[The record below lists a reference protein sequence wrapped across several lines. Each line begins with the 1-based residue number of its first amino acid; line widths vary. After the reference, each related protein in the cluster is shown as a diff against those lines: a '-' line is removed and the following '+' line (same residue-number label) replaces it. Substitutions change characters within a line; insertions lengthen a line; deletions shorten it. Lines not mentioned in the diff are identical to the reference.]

1 MLTELVNKL
10 VAEWRYAIVFA
21 LFALLQSFAVLNYLQ
36 APISLIFADAFG
48 FAVLYFA
55 LTLLI
60 QNAIQ
65 YGKFQQLPKLHEMLI
80 YTALI
85 TLSLIVLYA
94 SATALYQLF
103 SADTS
108 LVFSNFLPIRMLL
121 SLLVLSLILQH
132 CQQNKNYREP
142 TTESEQTL
150 EAPLQSAPTI
160 ELDPAAN
167 KPAELLQRVTVK
179 SGSKIQVIATADIIS
194 LQADGDYVH
203 IYTLTGKYMKEQTM
217 KYFDENLPN
226 DQFAR
231 VHRSCIVNIHAI
243 ARIELYDKQS
253 QQLTLKNGQ
262 QVKVS
267 QAGYK
272 LLRSKLNL

>member
-1 MLTELVNKL
+1 MIDEIVNKL
-10 VAEWRYAIVFA
+10 VAVWRYATVFA
-21 LFALLQSFAVLNYLQ
+21 LFALLQSFAVINYLE
-36 APISLIFADAFG
+36 APLTFIFSDAF
-48 FAVLYFA
+48 AFA
-55 LTLLI
+55 LFYFVLTIII
-60 QNAIQ
+60 QNTIL
-65 YGKFQQLPKLHEMLI
+65 YGKFEQLPKLHEMLI
-80 YTALI
+80 YTALT
-85 TLSLIVLYA
+85 TLSLVVLYIA
-94 SATALYQLF
+94 ANAMYQILP
-103 SADTS
+103 SDS
-108 LVFSNFLPIRMLL
+108 SDVFSRFLPIRMLI

-132 CQQNKNYREP
+132 CQQNKSDQKP
-142 TTESEQTL
+142 VSDSEQAL
-150 EAPLQSAPTI
+150 EAPLQVTTST
-160 ELDPAAN
+160 ELEPSAN
-167 KPAELLQRVTVK
+167 KPTELLQRVTVK

-217 KYFDENLPN
+217 KYFDENLPS
-226 DQFAR
+226 DLFAR

-272 LLRSKLNL
+272 LLRTKLNL

>member
-1 MLTELVNKL
+1 MLNELVNKL
-10 VAEWRYAIVFA
+10 VAVWRYALVFA
-21 LFALLQSFAVLNYLQ
+21 LFALLQSFVVLHYLQ
-36 APISLIFADAFG
+36 APLTLILVDAFS
-48 FAVLYFA
+48 FALLYFA
-55 LTLLI
+55 LTILI
-60 QNAIQ
+60 ENTIH

-80 YTALI
+80 YTAL
-85 TLSLIVLYA
+85 TALSLVVLYVTATVLYPLFPADA
-94 SATALYQLF
+94 SAEF
-103 SADTS
+103 SH
-108 LVFSNFLPIRMLL
+108 FLPIRMLI

-132 CQQNKNYREP
+132 CQHSKSNLEP
-142 TTESEQTL
+142 IIDNEQMP
-150 EAPLQSAPTI
+150 EIPLQAVQTSDSESTSS
-160 ELDPAAN
+160 
-167 KPAELLQRVTVK
+167 KPELLQRVTVK

-217 KYFDENLPN
+217 KYFDENLPA
-226 DQFAR
+226 DLFAR

-272 LLRSKLNL
+272 LLRAKLNL